1 MKIIF
6 LDIDG
11 VLALA
16 FGSMKTNNKWD
27 AYPFDKKAVKVLNK
41 ILKETDAE
49 IVLSS
54 DWKHHYGMKALT
66 EIFLEF
72 NGVIKA
78 PIDVT
83 PALPTNA
90 MDLEGGRVN
99 EIKLW
104 LKNNAE
110 KMNVTHWVSIDDL
123 NMTEGLTNFVHCK
136 RFNEGIK
143 QCGIKDKIVKFLK
156 SEDENLG

>member
-1 MKIIF
+1 MGMKIIF

-16 FGSMKTNNKWD
+16 FGSMNRNNKWD
-27 AYPFDKKAVKVLNK
+27 AYPFDRKAVKVLNK
-41 ILKETDAE
+41 ILKETGAE

-54 DWKHHYGMKALT
+54 DWKHHYGMKALS
-66 EIFLEF
+66 EIFLEL

-83 PALPTNA
+83 PALPTNS
-90 MDLEGGRVN
+90 MDLEGGRVA

-104 LKNNAE
+104 LKENAE
-110 KMNVTHWVSIDDL
+110 KMGVTHWVSVDDL
-123 NMTEGLTNFVHCK
+123 NMSEGLTNFVHCK

-143 QCGIKDKIVKFLK
+143 QTGLADKIVKFL
-156 SEDENLG
+156 S